1 MKLLF
6 VLILSS
12 LSFYAFSCG
21 GWSNPVVGSN
31 NDVVINGLVF
41 TIDRSYVSGTTMY
54 ANGTVRNNGSVK
66 VTSPWV
72 IEGQFYTDSTYI
84 IKIGGSNVQINV
96 PLESGQGTLWS
107 LSFYP
112 SQGTQVYPNF
122 KVGNL
127 RGIYKNQ

>member
-21 GWSNPVVGSN
+21 VESNPVVGSN
-31 NDVVINGLVF
+31 KDVEISGLVF
-41 TIDRSYVSGTTMY
+41 TVERSYISGTTMY
-54 ANGTVRNNGSVK
+54 ASGTVRNNGPLK

-107 LSFYP
+107 LSLYP
-112 SQGTQVYPNF
+112 GQGNSQTYPNF

-127 RGIYKNQ
+127 RGIYKN